1 MSQWPAHTYV
11 NLDIVGRVS
20 KTSRMSRIHY
30 ELAPHV
36 GGFICYLFF
45 FYPKEENTEDKE
57 GLSLSGA
64 RVLIKLTSQFL
75 LSNSSISWNFFHT
88 ALLFSFWTHW
98 FIVVLLWPC
107 MKGNYLEPN
116 RWLENLLPYVFTKK
130 NLGRSLVLCPFKRI
144 ILAFPQW
151 RSYL

>member
-1 MSQWPAHTYV
+1 
-11 NLDIVGRVS
+11 
-20 KTSRMSRIHY
+20 
-30 ELAPHV
+30 
-36 GGFICYLFF
+36 LF
-45 FYPKEENTEDKE
+45 N
-57 GLSLSGA
+57 
-64 RVLIKLTSQFL
+64 
-75 LSNSSISWNFFHT
+75 
-88 ALLFSFWTHW
+88 FWTHW

-116 RWLENLLPYVFTKK
+116 RRLENLLPYVFTKK